1 MVPVKDSSMREA
13 LQNRCKVI
21 QRNYSTDIA
30 NIISKDKKNS
40 LGFTKFPI

>member
-13 LQNRCKVI
+13 LQNQCKVI

-30 NIISKDKKNS
+30 NTISKDKNS
-40 LGFTKFPI
+40 LGITKFSI